1 MICPDDTN
9 ENDERTSTKLFFD
22 KKIHGKIRKNL
33 RQINIVHARITP
45 ILSFDA
51 QFKQTQR
58 SVRIRAIEST
68 R

>member
-9 ENDERTSTKLFFD
+9 ENDERTSTNLFFD

-33 RQINIVHARITP
+33 RQINI
-45 ILSFDA
+45 DA